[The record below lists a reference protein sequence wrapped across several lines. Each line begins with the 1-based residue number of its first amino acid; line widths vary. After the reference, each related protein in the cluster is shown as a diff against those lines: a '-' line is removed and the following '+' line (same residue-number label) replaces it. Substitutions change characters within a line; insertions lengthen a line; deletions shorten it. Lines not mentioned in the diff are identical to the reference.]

1 MRLMPGGLMIFALHI
16 LRRWTA
22 ACMRV
27 KAGQLQLELYP
38 IYNNAA
44 AREPNLFMLDLFYSV
59 VTSLYAWPLGARA
72 IQCPAGWLGLRCG
85 PSLHDNGSSR
95 GLHDRSHGGLHD
107 LAALLYS
114 MLQFCASVR

>member
-1 MRLMPGGLMIFALHI
+1 MQGFDRFVPLLQLGSVTARQLTAVDYVLMRLMPGGLMIFALHI

-44 AREPNLFMLDLFYSV
+44 GNPMFMLDLFYSV
-59 VTSLYAWPLGARA
+59 VTSLYAWATSACDTVP
-72 IQCPAGWLGLRCG
+72 C
-85 PSLHDNGSSR
+85 SR
-95 GLHDRSHGGLHD
+95 
-107 LAALLYS
+107 LACVGCEHTSTACRVV
-114 MLQFCASVR
+114 Q